1 MSPSQLDALGY
12 AAASCTTLSFLP
24 QALRVW
30 RLRSGEDISA
40 TMYAV
45 FLFGVGLWTVYGW
58 MLAAWPIVIANCV
71 TALLAGSVLW
81 MKRYFSAVKT
91 GLK

>member
-1 MSPSQLDALGY
+1 
-12 AAASCTTLSFLP
+12 
-24 QALRVW
+24 
-30 RLRSGEDISA
+30 
-40 TMYAV
+40 MYAV